1 MLLRLLLLTLSLSIA
16 TLSCASRTQE
26 HPSLQASFV
35 DSAPNAETAGAAS
48 SPAAVTQSRET
59 AITRAVQRCRA
70 AIVGVNVV
78 AVRTVFRSLV
88 PREFQELFPA
98 PWFGFRDWAEVESI
112 GSGFLISED
121 GYILT
126 NAHVVENAT
135 KIIITMT
142 DGTKHEAE
150 IIGVDP
156 VTDIAVLKIE
166 GSDLPYLE
174 FGDSQHLLIG
184 EWVIAFGNPF
194 GLFAYNAKPTVTVGV
209 LSNEN
214 LNFIIDGKVYRDM
227 IQTDAAISSGNSGG
241 PLTNASGEVIGMN
254 TFIYSTA
261 QRGGEAG
268 SIGIGFAIPAHRL
281 QRIAEL
287 LMAEGKI
294 PRPDPRRFGLQLRNL
309 TSRLKHQLDLDE
321 DTQGVLIVGVR
332 RGSLADRAGLDAG
345 DIILR
350 IDGEPTWQ
358 VTDVHV
364 HLLDAISGDELRFT
378 ILRDGEQLE
387 RKMEIP

>member
-1 MLLRLLLLTLSLSIA
+1 MAHFLLLSAMFILV
-16 TLSCASRTQE
+16 SCSAQNHADRSA
-26 HPSLQASFV
+26 HASFV
-35 DSAPNAETAGAAS
+35 DSGTNTDHSVAAALPAQITA
-48 SPAAVTQSRET
+48 SRET
-59 AITRAVQRCRA
+59 AITQAVQRCQA
-70 AIVGVNVV
+70 AIVGVNVL
-78 AVRTVFRSLV
+78 AVRSVIRSLV
-88 PREFQELFPA
+88 PREFQDLFPA
-98 PWFGFRDWAEVESI
+98 PWFGFRDWMEVESV

-135 KIIITMT
+135 KVVITMT
-142 DGTKHEAE
+142 DGTKHQAE
-150 IIGVDP
+150 IVGVDP
-156 VTDIAVLKIE
+156 VTDIAVLKIDGE
-166 GSDLPYLE
+166 ALPYLE
-174 FGDSQHLLIG
+174 FGDSQDLLTG

-209 LSNEN
+209 ISNQH

-241 PLTNASGEVIGMN
+241 PLTNALGEVIGMN

-281 QRIAEL
+281 QRITEL
-287 LMAEGKI
+287 LIAQQKI

-309 TSRLKHQLDLDE
+309 TTRLKRQLDLPE
-321 DTQGVLIVGVR
+321 EIQGVLITGIR

-345 DIILR
+345 DLILQ

-358 VTDVHV
+358 TTDVYV
-364 HLLDAISGDELRFT
+364 HLLDAISGDVLRFT
-378 ILRDGEQLE
+378 ILRDGKRIEQT
-387 RKMEIP
+387 MEIP

>member
-1 MLLRLLLLTLSLSIA
+1 MAHFLLLLSA
-16 TLSCASRTQE
+16 TFILASCSAQNHADRSA
-26 HPSLQASFV
+26 HASFV
-35 DSAPNAETAGAAS
+35 DSGTNTDHGIAAALPAQITA
-48 SPAAVTQSRET
+48 SRET
-59 AITRAVQRCRA
+59 AITQAVQRCQA
-70 AIVGVNVV
+70 AIVGVNVL
-78 AVRTVFRSLV
+78 AVRSVIRSLV
-88 PREFQELFPA
+88 PREFQDLFPA
-98 PWFGFRDWAEVESI
+98 PWFGFRDWMEVESV

-135 KIIITMT
+135 KVVITMT
-142 DGTKHEAE
+142 DGTKHQAE
-150 IIGVDP
+150 IVGVDP
-156 VTDIAVLKIE
+156 VTDIAVLKIDGE
-166 GSDLPYLE
+166 DLPYLE
-174 FGDSQHLLIG
+174 FGDSQDLLTG

-209 LSNEN
+209 ISNQH

-241 PLTNASGEVIGMN
+241 PLTNALGEVIGMN

-281 QRIAEL
+281 QRITEL
-287 LMAEGKI
+287 LIAQQKI

-309 TSRLKHQLDLDE
+309 TTRLKQQLDLPE
-321 DTQGVLIVGVR
+321 EIQGVLITGIR

-345 DIILR
+345 DLILQ

-358 VTDVHV
+358 TTDVYV
-364 HLLDAISGDELRFT
+364 HLLDAISGDVLRLT
-378 ILRDGEQLE
+378 ILRDGKRIEQT
-387 RKMEIP
+387 MEIP